1 MDNQTDCEVGFAART
16 VSPMYRIVDV
26 WNWRVYEEDEKP
38 LPRALYMPQVYR
50 PLDWHYEDMLNRAVV
65 DYDEAESAIEDHV
78 KRTAD
83 ILGDQAE
90 GFDGYYD
97 WIGERIQKEEEL

>member
-1 MDNQTDCEVGFAART
+1 VDNQTDCEVGFAART
-16 VSPMYRIVDV
+16 VVPMYRIIDI
-26 WNWRVYEEDEKP
+26 WNSKVYEEDEKP

-50 PLDWHYEDMLNRAVV
+50 PLYWGYDSLLSKAVVHYE
-65 DYDEAESAIEDHV
+65 EAEAAIEAHV
-78 KRTAD
+78 NRTAD